1 MTAAHTLVT
10 LLCFALCARPAI
22 AATAQADRPNIIII
36 LTDDLGYADLGA
48 QGHAR
53 DVRTPHLDRF
63 ASEGV
68 RFTAG
73 YITAPQCS
81 PSRAGL
87 LTGRYQQRFGID
99 TIPDLPLPL
108 STVTIP
114 ERLKAAGYI
123 SGQIGKWH
131 LEPNPLCLAWAAINL
146 PGRKAIAAS
155 GCF

>member
-1 MTAAHTLVT
+1 MTAARALLA
-10 LLCFALCARPAI
+10 LLCFAFCVGPALG
-22 AATAQADRPNIIII
+22 ATAQPERPNIIII
-36 LTDDLGYADLGA
+36 LTDDLGYADLGV

-63 ASEGV
+63 AAEGV

-81 PSRAGL
+81 PSRVGL
-87 LTGRYQQRFGID
+87 ITGRYQQRLGID
-99 TIPDLPLPL
+99 TIPDLPMPL

-114 ERLKAAGYI
+114 ERLRVAGYT

-131 LEPNPLCLAWAAINL
+131 LEPTPSA
-146 PGRKAIAAS
+146 
-155 GCF
+155 